1 MVARRLPRER
11 AVPGGRFLPGRCCLP
26 GGHSLSGLDSLPDR
40 VLKFFIAGLFGFAV
54 QVGVLAGLIAVGL
67 HYIAATVVA
76 VELAI
81 VVNFVWHQRWT
92 FRDRARGAAGVWHRL
107 VRYNALTAATSV
119 LGSALITAGLVEL
132 FRLSPLA
139 ANIISVMALGVL
151 NFIGADRWAFRAGI
165 SLMALAFAGSAH
177 ASDLEAK
184 LQPKTAAGFAK
195 YAAAVEARRAKEIT
209 TGSAF
214 LEFERRSAAEQA
226 RMLAALK
233 RGEIF
238 VERAAGARDASGSEV
253 PVDGG
258 LINHWRGT
266 VFVPNVSLD
275 NLLKVLQEPQSD
287 KHKQEDVISSRVIS
301 RDGDSQKVFLRLKR
315 TKFVTVVY
323 DTEYNVDYERL
334 ARDRA
339 LSNSLS
345 TKIVE
350 IENAGTPKERALPEG
365 DDHGYMWRLNS
376 YWRYKQVDGGVL
388 VEIESLTLSR
398 DLPAIIGPLIRP
410 IVNSTARESMT
421 RTLASVRARFA
432 D

>member
-1 MVARRLPRER
+1 
-11 AVPGGRFLPGRCCLP
+11 LPG
-26 GGHSLSGLDSLPDR
+26 R
-40 VLKFFIAGLFGFAV
+40 VLKFFIAGLFGFSV

-107 VRYNALTAATSV
+107 VRYNALTATTSL
-119 LGSALITAGLVEL
+119 LGSVVITAGLVEGFAL
-132 FRLSPLA
+132 PPIV
-139 ANIISVMALGVL
+139 ANIISVMALGAI
-151 NFIGADRWAFRAGI
+151 NFIGADQLVFRAGAAV
-165 SLMALAFAGSAH
+165 MMLAVASSAP

-184 LQPKTAAGFAK
+184 LQPKTAAGFAR
-195 YAAAVEARRAKEIT
+195 YAAAVEARRAKEVA
-209 TGSAF
+209 GGGPF
-214 LEFERRSAAEQA
+214 LEFERRTAAEQA

-233 RGEIF
+233 RGEIV
-238 VERAAGARDASGSEV
+238 VERAAEARDQSGSEV
-253 PVDGG
+253 EVDGG

-266 VFVPNVSLD
+266 VFVPGVSLD
-275 NLLKVLQEPQSD
+275 DLLKVLQEPQSD
-287 KHKQEDVISSRVIS
+287 RHKQEDVISSRVVS

-323 DTEYNVDYERL
+323 DTEYDVDYQRV

-339 LSNSLS
+339 LSNSIS

-350 IENAGTPKERALPEG
+350 IEHAGTPRERALPEG
-365 DDHGYMWRLNS
+365 NDHGYMWRLNS
-376 YWRYKQVDGGVL
+376 YWRYKQLDGGVL

-421 RTLASVRARFA
+421 RTLASVRARFS
-432 D
+432 